1 MNVKEKSQSFNP
13 ETQPSITKEMVSQEF
28 NRLFNQCLEKRNTK
42 PDINDLWKQAKINL
56 LQGYSDSQKIDV
68 NVDSSNYLSKVKLET
83 NANKVQKV
91 DAQTFKE
98 MQTELAIK
106 IFTKSKGVGIND
118 AYKLAFAEL
127 AQTYKKELPNIEK
140 VELENQNSVE
150 NTEKIVPFGLAGIKS
165 QVEILKKKSA
175 EIGTNFIKMLTKSLV
190 KSDLNSTSIAKINQ
204 SLYKIISS
212 LESNNCPD
220 LEIESDMN
228 NLLDFIDNKFQNTG
242 SNILET
248 NTAKSVVAP
257 DNFETLKK
265 KLPLKL
271 SLTLNNLQLLRP
283 DLYNSK
289 EIKLL
294 ARKTKFFLMGDF
306 KLLEE
311 IKNNIKD
318 LDKIIKIEISNKFN
332 QIVEIYK
339 VYPKYSED
347 VLNLGLKLDLLIEQ
361 PNFLVK
367 QLIPEMEQLKLNLDH
382 EKNIQI
388 EYNNYIDQDY

>member
-332 QIVEIYK
+332 QIVEINK